1 MLDTGF
7 LKAIEDSL
15 KLGEGYV
22 VIQLEPDGLRVTP
35 VMHDAVDM
43 VVTMRRVVRSIT
55 RTVWGQGEPLVAAVQ
70 AGGEDVLPS
79 SVSPS
84 VPVPTSFLDTAN
96 EHLA

>member
-1 MLDTGF
+1 MLDTDF

-15 KLGEGYV
+15 ELGEGYA
-22 VIQLEPDGLRVTP
+22 VIQLDPDGLRVTP
-35 VMHDAVDM
+35 VMHDEVDM
-43 VVTMRRVVRSIT
+43 AVTMRRVVRSIT
-55 RTVWGQGEPLVAAVQ
+55 RTVWGQGEPLVAAAQ

-84 VPVPTSFLDTAN
+84 SPASTSFLDTAN